1 MAAALNPPRDPRQRI
16 EPYLSRLFGYALSL
30 TQDREQARDLVQD
43 CAVRAISAARVPE
56 DAAAFRAWLFRILRN
71 AFLDGQKRRAVR
83 ATVAACGPD
92 YPGGDIWGDN
102 EIWRGDDRLIS
113 VLTVRLGLKKLS
125 PAHREVIALVD
136 IGGFSYME
144 AGNFLG
150 VPTGTVMSRLSRARG
165 ALLVVIGENRVQS
178 LPLATKRAVK

>member
-1 MAAALNPPRDPRQRI
+1 MAAVYDPPRDPRQRI
-16 EPYLSRLFGYALSL
+16 EPYLGRLFGYALSL

-43 CAVRAISAARVPE
+43 CALRAFSAARVPA

-83 ATVAACGPD
+83 AAAAHDDVDGLSD
-92 YPGGDIWGDN
+92 

-113 VLTVRLGLKKLS
+113 VLTVRLGMAKLS

-136 IGGFSYME
+136 IGGFSYGD
-144 AGNFLG
+144 AGDFLG
-150 VPTGTVMSRLSRARG
+150 VPLGTVMSRLSRARC
-165 ALLVVIGENRVQS
+165 ALLAVISESRVQS
-178 LPLATKRAVK
+178 LPVAAKRASK